1 MNTRLSSSRVLC
13 VPLVAIL
20 LLSAC
25 GYKGPLYM
33 PPNDVSPKAAEPT
46 YAPTPT
52 LDAAVPAAQN
62 ATNNPTPI
70 QPQSKRKP

>member
-1 MNTRLSSSRVLC
+1 MNTRLSTSRVLC

-33 PPNDVSPKAAEPT
+33 PPNDISPKAAEPT

-52 LDAAVPAAQN
+52 LDVAVPAAQN

-70 QPQSKRKP
+70 QKKVVN